1 MSTLL
6 ACDRNLHLQCRMVRH
21 ADSRRP
27 DAIPSPDK
35 VAQHSLHLPHPPDA
49 RRQSRLPPLTA
60 HTALVAGPAPRPA
73 QRRPSLPNS
82 RDSDTARVARRA

>member
-73 QRRPSLPNS
+73 LDPVRHALPTLESDS
-82 RDSDTARVARRA
+82 RLTSGV